1 MWADRRLIDLFRI
14 ELPIIA
20 APMANFA
27 GLDLAVAVAEAG
39 GLGSLPCAAL
49 DPGQIKTDVAAFRAR
64 TRKPV
69 SLNFTCHAGRQD
81 DDKDCAWL
89 KRLAPYYAE
98 FGVEAPALPFR
109 APHLPFDAAAC
120 AAIEATRPEIVS
132 FHYGLPAPSLL
143 GRVKATGCKII
154 SSATTLREAQFLAA
168 RGVDAV
174 IAQGSEAGGHRGMF
188 LETDVATQVGT
199 FALVRAIAASVQLPV
214 IAAGG
219 IADGRAIAAALALGA
234 SALQIGTAY
243 LVCHESTTSA
253 LHKAALAEPARETV
267 ITNVLTGGLAR
278 GIVNRFIREQGPLNK
293 AAPAYPLA
301 RLAIAPL
308 RAKAEA
314 MGSTDFSPLWSG
326 QAAKLPRPMGA
337 RELTL
342 QFAEETRGAL
352 QNWRSPV

>member
-1 MWADRRLIDLFRI
+1 MWADRRLIDLFGI
-14 ELPIIA
+14 ELPIVV

-27 GLDLAVAVAEAG
+27 GLELAVAVAEAG
-39 GLGSLPCAAL
+39 GLGSIPCATL
-49 DPGQIKTDVAAFRAR
+49 DPSQIKTEVAAFRSR

-69 SLNFTCHAGRQD
+69 NLNFTCHAGAQD
-81 DDKDCAWL
+81 DDKDRAWL
-89 KRLAPYYAE
+89 RHLAPYYAE
-98 FGVEAPALPFR
+98 LGVEAPTLPFR
-109 APHLPFDAAAC
+109 APHPPFDEAAC

-132 FHYGLPAPSLL
+132 FHYGLPAPGLL
-143 GRVKATGCKII
+143 GRVKAAGCKII

-168 RGVDAV
+168 HGVDAI
-174 IAQGSEAGGHRGMF
+174 IAQGAEAGGHRGMF

-199 FALVRAIAASVQLPV
+199 LALVRAIAAAVQVPV

-234 SALQIGTAY
+234 SAVQIGSAY

-267 ITNVLTGGLAR
+267 ITNVLTGGAAR

-293 AAPAYPLA
+293 AAPNYPLA
-301 RLAIAPL
+301 RLSIAPL

-314 MGSTDFSPLWSG
+314 LGRTDFSPLWSG
-326 QAAKLPRPMGA
+326 QAAKLPRPVGA
-337 RELTL
+337 RELTFRL
-342 QFAEETRGAL
+342 AEDAREALRGLA
-352 QNWRSPV
+352 